1 MKTIIGLLLCLLA
14 AATGPAAL
22 SAAESAPAVGKV
34 LLLDNERVLEGDI
47 ERVGDQYRV
56 RRAAGE
62 TWVPADKALTLCATL
77 EDAYAFLRRRANLHD
92 PDERLRLARWCHLYG
107 LRAQA
112 LAEVTAAVDLRPD
125 QPEGRRLLGSL
136 RQFGGAGPAASPAPP
151 ADGPGAEGP
160 PPDLTAESLCAFRTR
175 VQPILMNACAN
186 CHANGHG
193 GTFKLTRV
201 YEDGGSSRKVEQ
213 RNVAAVL
220 AQVNLRQP
228 QGSPLLTKAVSA
240 HDAKMAQA
248 PLKGRQAPAY
258 RVLEDWVEQTLAGN
272 PQLQALAAAPP
283 PPEPPAALPP
293 EPKAV
298 AEPAP
303 ARAAAAPQPREE
315 EAGQFGADAPAPAK
329 PAQPPTP
336 ARVEPAPA
344 PAAPAGPVDPFDPL
358 IFNRQMHPER
368 GQGGAA
374 GRQPG

>member
-1 MKTIIGLLLCLLA
+1 MKTILGLTLGLLA
-14 AATGPAAL
+14 AAAGWVALGAAEPAPAA
-22 SAAESAPAVGKV
+22 GKV

-62 TWVPADKALTLCATL
+62 TLVPASKALCLGATL
-77 EDAYAFLRRRANLHD
+77 DDAYAFLRRRANLND

-107 LRAQA
+107 LRDRA

-125 QPEGRRLLGSL
+125 HPEGRRLLDSL
-136 RQFGGAGPAASPAPP
+136 RQSAGTAPAAAAAP
-151 ADGPGAEGP
+151 ADAPEAEGP

-186 CHANGHG
+186 CHASGHA

-201 YEDGGSSRKVEQ
+201 YEDGGASRKVLQ

-240 HDAKMAQA
+240 HDGKMAQA
-248 PLKGRQAPAY
+248 PLKGRQAAAY
-258 RVLEDWVEQTLAGN
+258 RVLEGWVEQTLAGN
-272 PQLQALAAAPP
+272 PQLQPLAAGPP
-283 PPEPPAALPP
+283 VPEPPAAPPP
-293 EPKAV
+293 EPKPA

-303 ARAAAAPQPREE
+303 VPAVAAPHPGEE
-315 EAGQFGADAPAPAK
+315 EAGQFATDAPAAAAPPRPA
-329 PAQPPTP
+329 TP
-336 ARVEPAPA
+336 ARAETAPA
-344 PAAPAGPVDPFDPL
+344 PAAPAGPADPFDPV
-358 IFNRQMHPER
+358 IFNRQMHP
-368 GQGGAA
+368 GK
-374 GRQPG
+374 